1 MFKGVPTFLD
11 MKTAN
16 RQTDSGNQA
25 TDSLLNLLKP
35 QIPLSLFQKVH
46 THTEALTQSHTC
58 GCTNKTKNNPYVAS
72 VVYLDYKHSLSKLQK
87 L

>member
-16 RQTDSGNQA
+16 RQTDCSNQA

-35 QIPLSLFQKVH
+35 QIPLSLFQKVYM
-46 THTEALTQSHTC
+46 HTEAQIQRHTC
-58 GCTNKTKNNPYVAS
+58 GFTNKKNPYVAS
-72 VVYLDYKHSLSKLQK
+72 VVYLDYKRILSKLQK